1 MNRIKW
7 IQSLIVLTAMVAGG
21 FLARLVLSML
31 K

>member
-7 IQSLIVLTAMVAGG
+7 MQSLIVLAAMVAGG